1 MWDVETVGDDTDE
14 LGLEDFVAIE
24 GEIPKEPAASG
35 GEHARPV
42 EGEQMLVVAGLLGVG
57 SLVPHLRLLHSTNRD
72 CEVTHM
78 RQIFQVYRKS
88 TLTPL

>member
-1 MWDVETVGDDTDE
+1 MGKVQTVGDDTDE

-24 GEIPKEPAASG
+24 AEIPKEPAASG

-57 SLVPHLRLLHSTNRD
+57 LLVPHLRLLQDTNWD
-72 CEVTHM
+72 CEGLQM
-78 RQIFQVYRKS
+78 RQIFQVHLKS